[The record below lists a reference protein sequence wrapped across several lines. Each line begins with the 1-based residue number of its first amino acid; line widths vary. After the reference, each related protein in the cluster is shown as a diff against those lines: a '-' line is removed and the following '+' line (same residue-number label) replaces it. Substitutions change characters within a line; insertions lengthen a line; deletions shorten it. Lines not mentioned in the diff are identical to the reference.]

1 MHDHFSELFEW
12 DEDGKRPR
20 RKRVAQDREQIH
32 FPMTVMDHAAF
43 GLRETFSDGSPD
55 FTDPHRPGFR
65 FDTKD
70 SAKLAADASY
80 REMVARLD
88 YRHRQQDGASDHGS
102 QRTLDADALER
113 AAADAYEFRSERMR
127 TAWKNHA

>member
-32 FPMTVMDHAAF
+32 FPMTVMDDAAF

-65 FDTKD
+65 FLDTKD
-70 SAKLAADASY
+70 SAKLAADTSY
-80 REMVARLD
+80 WEMVARLD
-88 YRHRQQDGASDHGS
+88 YRHRQQDGDSDDGS
-102 QRTLDADALER
+102 RQRTLDELE
-113 AAADAYEFRSERMR
+113 AAAAASYAARSKRMAE
-127 TAWKNHA
+127 AWRQR